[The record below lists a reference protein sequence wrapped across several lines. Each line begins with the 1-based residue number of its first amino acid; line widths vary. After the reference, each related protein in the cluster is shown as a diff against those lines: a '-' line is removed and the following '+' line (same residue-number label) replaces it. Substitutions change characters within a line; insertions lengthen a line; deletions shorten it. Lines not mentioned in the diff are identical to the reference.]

1 MIEYCYERRDTKM
14 LELKLNLKDTLTCGQ
29 MFRYKQTDDESYMIY
44 SLDKWALCTQCGE
57 IAKIKTPDEE
67 YFYNYFDGDTD
78 YEEIHKA
85 LAFDETMSALSSE
98 YKGLRLLNQNFW
110 EMLISFIISQN
121 NNITRIQGIV
131 ERLCSSFGEEKEK
144 FFAFPTPK
152 KLSECSLKD
161 FEILKCGY
169 RDKYILDASKRYAN
183 NEIDISA
190 IKEGDTE
197 QAISELCK
205 ILGIGLKVANCI
217 LLFGTSRRDV
227 FPVDTWIEKAM
238 IKAYGLD
245 GMKREKMCEF
255 GEKRFGAYAGYAQQY
270 LFYGI
275 RNGLL

>member
-1 MIEYCYERRDTKM
+1 M

-29 MFRYKQTDDESYMIY
+29 MFRYEHQGQSYKIY

-57 IAKIKTPDEE
+57 IAKIETKDEE

-85 LAFDETMSALSSE
+85 LSFDETMSKLSNE

-131 ERLCSSFGEEKEK
+131 ERLCSNFGEEKENY
-144 FFAFPTPK
+144 FAFPTPE

-161 FEILKCGY
+161 LEVLKCGY
-169 RDKYILDASKRYAN
+169 RDKYILDASRKYVN

-190 IKEGDTE
+190 IKNGSTE

-217 LLFGTSRRDV
+217 LLFGTSRKDV

-238 IKAYGLD
+238 INVYNLD
-245 GMKREKMCEF
+245 GLSRAKMCEF
-255 GEKRFGAYAGYAQQY
+255 GEKRFGIYSGYAQQY

-275 RNGLL
+275 RNGLI